1 MNSTKPVP
9 AAPQPESDPGRSQ
22 ERGFRGPVAQ
32 SMAEHEVTIVVRDEK
47 IHNLMT
53 TTLKSA
59 AE

>member
-1 MNSTKPVP
+1 
-9 AAPQPESDPGRSQ
+9 
-22 ERGFRGPVAQ
+22 
-32 SMAEHEVTIVVRDEK
+32 MAEHEVTIVVRDEK

>member
-1 MNSTKPVP
+1 
-9 AAPQPESDPGRSQ
+9 
-22 ERGFRGPVAQ
+22 
-32 SMAEHEVTIVVRDEK
+32 MAEHQVTFVVRDEK